1 MPPNVRAPEE
11 CKEVGIL
18 CRERAAVADN
28 EDLKKTW
35 TTRAEYRDR
44 SPIDVRPAGDHY
56 EGGVLISYAWMKAKQ
71 VPECDLAYQKCILGY
86 LSDALFI
93 GAGAKLLGL
102 ENRVEDGPKSHG
114 LSSTLDHSVWF
125 YADDFDCS
133 DWLLFET
140 RAPQAG
146 SGRALVH
153 RRVFTRDGV
162 LIAHCSQEGVV
173 RARVF
178 SPDKPEQTRSKL

>member
-1 MPPNVRAPEE
+1 LKNV
-11 CKEVGIL
+11 
-18 CRERAAVADN
+18 
-28 EDLKKTW
+28 W
-35 TTRAEYRDR
+35 TTGAEYRDR
-44 SPIDVRPAGDHY
+44 SPIAIRTAGDHY
-56 EGGVLISYAWMKAKQ
+56 EGGVLVSCTWMKAKH

-93 GAGAKLLGL
+93 GAGSRLLGL
-102 ENRVEDGPKSHG
+102 RYQIEDGPKSHG
-114 LSSTLDHSVWF
+114 ISSTLDHSIWF
-125 YADDFDCS
+125 YTDNLDCG

-162 LIAHCSQEGVV
+162 LVAHFSQEGVV

-178 SPDKPEQTRSKL
+178 PPKESEQTRSKL